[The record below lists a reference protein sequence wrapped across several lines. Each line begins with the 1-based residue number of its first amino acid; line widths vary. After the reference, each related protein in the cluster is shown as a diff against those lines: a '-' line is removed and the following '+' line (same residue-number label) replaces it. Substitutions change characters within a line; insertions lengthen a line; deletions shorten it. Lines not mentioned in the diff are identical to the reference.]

1 MSVRPSSVERIVA
14 RFGGQNAM
22 ARALGIAQS
31 TIWGWTKAG
40 HIPPWRRAAV
50 RAAALKL
57 SPPVILTPKDFEDF
71 EDEPSILSAY
81 A

>member
-1 MSVRPSSVERIVA
+1 MSVRPSSIEPLVA

-40 HIPPWRRAAV
+40 HIPPKRRGAV

-57 SPPVILTPKDFEDF
+57 SPPLILPKDFEDIE
-71 EDEPSILSAY
+71 EDEPSTLPAY

>member
-14 RFGGQNAM
+14 SFGGQNAM

-31 TIWGWTKAG
+31 TIWGWTKGG
-40 HIPPWRRAAV
+40 HIPPKRRAAV
-50 RAAALKL
+50 KAAALKL
-57 SPPVILTPKDFEDF
+57 TPPVKLSAEDFEDF
-71 EDEPSILSAY
+71 EDEPSILPAY